1 MTKNSIGKN
10 CVKISG
16 ITALIVA
23 VTGAMAWAAADGE
36 VHNSWLEIDTWKTL
50 NFAVLAIALFLLGR
64 KPVKAFFSS
73 RTKEIADEI
82 RDLEQKKADA
92 EKQLAEYQARFKNL
106 DQESKQIIE
115 DYIKQGEKAKERII
129 AQAEAQAVKLED
141 MAKRNIEQEFKAARL
156 QLQQEVAEIAIEKA
170 EAVIRESISSDDQD
184 KLVDDYLKRVVA

>member
-156 QLQQEVAEIAIEKA
+156 QLQQDIAEIAIEKA
-170 EAVIRESISSDDQD
+170 ETVIRESISSDDQD
-184 KLVDDYLKRVVA
+184 KLVDDYLKKVVA